1 MHAEQPMAVSMYLR
15 IFGFVLLGVGVV
27 VVIRTNSGPSGVN
40 EPVVEEELA
49 VPDMS
54 IEDAHKALTDSLM
67 FEAGIAG
74 TAIAACDGTPCL
86 KIYVVTDNKEIMDRI
101 PKTFAGYEVTVQV
114 TGEIEARE

>member
-1 MHAEQPMAVSMYLR
+1 MAVSMYLR
-15 IFGFVLLGVGVV
+15 MVGFVLLGAGVV
-27 VVIRTNSGPSGVN
+27 VVIRTNNGPSGVN
-40 EPVVEEELA
+40 EPAVQEESA

-67 FEAGIAG
+67 VEAGIAG
-74 TAIAACDGTPCL
+74 TAITECAGTPCL
-86 KIYVVTDNKEIMDRI
+86 QVYVVTDTKEIMDRI

>member
-1 MHAEQPMAVSMYLR
+1 MAVSMYVR
-15 IFGFVLLGVGVV
+15 MAGFVLLGAGVV
-27 VVIRTNSGPSGVN
+27 VVIRTNSGPSGAN
-40 EPVVEEELA
+40 EPAVQEELA

-54 IEDAHKALTDSLM
+54 IEEAHKALTDSLM

-74 TAIAACDGTPCL
+74 TGISECDGTPCL
-86 KIYVVTDNKEIMDRI
+86 KVYVVTDTKEIMDRI